1 MRRLRAPNTLRPG
14 LMLTGNLS
22 RGEVCYWNRDRTG
35 REARDPGPASVSPAG
50 SMIEFIQNECFP
62 MHRYRSRRMS
72 EAHEVAQEYVAT
84 GRVPGK
90 RDG

>member
-35 REARDPGPASVSPAG
+35 REAQIRPCLRLAGG
-50 SMIEFIQNECFP
+50 SMIEFIQNSVSQCTVTVETDE
-62 MHRYRSRRMS
+62 